1 MTGRGWRRMAWR
13 TLGGGLLVCS
23 SACKPEPAEASG
35 TPEQAVA
42 EASPDA
48 AEPAVEER
56 ATLAAGTP
64 AVAEPDAL
72 DPQPEP
78 EPAVAEPE
86 PEPEPEPEFVPPEEP
101 KRVLL
106 IGDSLVATGIGALLE
121 RKLDAHPH
129 VTCFRKGKSS
139 SGLAR
144 PDFFD
149 WPMEAKAHIEWR
161 KPELV
166 IVILGGNDGQDLT
179 RRSNGEG
186 RRVAWDHEDWPS
198 AYRERV
204 DGFLERLTKDDRKV
218 LWLGLPQMGMRS
230 LEKKLTLIRDVQQ
243 NAVEALGDQGV
254 YLDTVP
260 FVTTEAGDLLEQA
273 KVGGKSKLQRLRTE
287 DGIHF
292 TMAGSEYFADL
303 VYPRVLEAL
312 ELPDVQPEP

>member
-1 MTGRGWRRMAWR
+1 MAWM
-13 TLGGGLLVCS
+13 TLGGGLLLCS
-23 SACKPEPAEASG
+23 SACKPEPSEASG
-35 TPEQAVA
+35 SPEKASAA
-42 EASPDA
+42 EPAPAPAQA
-48 AEPAVEER
+48 AEPAVEEG

-86 PEPEPEPEFVPPEEP
+86 PEPEPEFVPPEEP
-101 KRVLL
+101 LKVLML
-106 IGDSLVATGIGALLE
+106 GDSLVATGIGALLE
-121 RKLDAHPH
+121 RRLDNHPH
-129 VTCFRKGKSS
+129 VVCYRKGKSS

-149 WPMEAKAHIEWR
+149 WPMEAKAHMEWR
-161 KPELV
+161 KPDLV

-179 RRSNGEG
+179 RRSNGQG

-204 DGFLERLTKDDRKV
+204 DDFLGRVTTDDTRV
-218 LWLGLPQMGMRS
+218 LWLGLPHMGMRS
-230 LEKKLTLIRDVQQ
+230 LEKKLTIIRDVQQ
-243 NAVEALGDQGV
+243 NAVEALGDKGV

-260 FVTTEAGDLLEQA
+260 FVTTEDGDLLEQA
-273 KVGGKSKLQRLRTE
+273 KVGPKDKLQTLRAK